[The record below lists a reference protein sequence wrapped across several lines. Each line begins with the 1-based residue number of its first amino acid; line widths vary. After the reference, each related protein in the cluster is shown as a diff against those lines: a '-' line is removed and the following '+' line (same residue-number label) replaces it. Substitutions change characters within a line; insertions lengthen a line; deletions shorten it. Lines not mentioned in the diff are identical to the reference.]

1 MFKLIMKR
9 SCICIVRGGGGISDE
24 GVQPLKQDGFQVTK
38 KEMNIYSI

>member
-9 SCICIVRGGGGISDE
+9 SCINVLFEGGGGGGISDE
-24 GVQPLKQDGFQVTK
+24 GVQLLK